1 MVHKVCEPC
10 QTQTCTR
17 LDRDVCVFVFQVTS
31 QDKTPAVV
39 RKAMVKH
46 NLDRERA
53 EDYELVQKIS
63 EEKGQ
68 S

>member
-1 MVHKVCEPC
+1 MH
-10 QTQTCTR
+10 
-17 LDRDVCVFVFQVTS
+17 VCVFVFQVTS

-68 S
+68 SQNS

>member
-1 MVHKVCEPC
+1 
-10 QTQTCTR
+10 
-17 LDRDVCVFVFQVTS
+17 LSVCVFDQVTS

-68 S
+68 SSEHTCKYSVWLCMRGCVSE

>member
-1 MVHKVCEPC
+1 MVSNQQINVSTAHMDQDIRFCVC
-10 QTQTCTR
+10 
-17 LDRDVCVFVFQVTS
+17 LFQVTS

-68 S
+68 CL

>member
-1 MVHKVCEPC
+1 MKMLFVSQDLNLLQVTTVC
-10 QTQTCTR
+10 
-17 LDRDVCVFVFQVTS
+17 VFQVTS

-68 S
+68 SR